1 VAAYMRYTAKIK
13 TEATMRLGLYKVVKI
28 FKKLLKKPIQGK
40 NEGEILA
47 LKDGVLRMKR
57 EMEKSVISHLK
68 DYQENIKFQY
78 IYKLVEA
85 ESNSLYESLLDRF
98 QVYGADL
105 SSIVDLINNKV
116 IDREQTSEMMKAMA
130 FNCSEMG
137 EKINDLREKIET
149 IESADKQ
156 ITS

>member
-1 VAAYMRYTAKIK
+1 
-13 TEATMRLGLYKVVKI
+13 
-28 FKKLLKKPIQGK
+28 
-40 NEGEILA
+40 
-47 LKDGVLRMKR
+47 
-57 EMEKSVISHLK
+57 
-68 DYQENIKFQY
+68 
-78 IYKLVEA
+78 
-85 ESNSLYESLLDRF
+85 
-98 QVYGADL
+98 
-105 SSIVDLINNKV
+105 V